1 MKNLPHK
8 NFLGDVL
15 MEAYP
20 DDKPS
25 GDKLEELQKQ
35 VVNIIEAIT

>member
-20 DDKPS
+20 DDTPS
-25 GDKLEELQKQ
+25 GDKLEALQQQ
-35 VVNIIEAIT
+35 VEDVMEAID